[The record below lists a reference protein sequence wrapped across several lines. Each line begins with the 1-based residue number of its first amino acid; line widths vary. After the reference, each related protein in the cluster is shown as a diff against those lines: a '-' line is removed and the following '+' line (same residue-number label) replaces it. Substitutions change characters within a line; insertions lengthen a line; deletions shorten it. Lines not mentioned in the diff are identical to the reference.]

1 MSIGLC
7 DENGN
12 GRMAM
17 IAVWRRNDGAKGIG
31 LHRLGLA
38 GFVAFGALAIGSL
51 TAAAAHA
58 DSCPNEALRTELGSS
73 FLPDCRAYEMVSPPY
88 KEGYQLFPFR
98 FSADG
103 EKAIVGGLAD
113 LAGTPGAG
121 ESPLEG
127 DLYVDARTASGWQ
140 LSPLNAPLSQFMGQI
155 PLAYEADSGVTL
167 WAQHTP
173 AQSSTTRN
181 LYVRSAAGAYSL
193 VGPLTVPF
201 VGEEEEEEEDNYILT
216 FETHYDRPIAATSD
230 FGHVVLRAKAPESYW
245 SFDGTTGHEGSL
257 YEYSG
262 VGNTQPI
269 LVGVQGGKGSREVIS
284 TCGTLLGSG
293 SEGSLYNGLSGDGES
308 VFFTAVACE
317 GRPAELYARLH
328 GSLVSPAAAET
339 VDVSGSECAG
349 CGEASGKNFEG
360 ASEDGKIVFFTST
373 QKLTSGAVDGT
384 ASGDAAAGRGC
395 AGTPEGFGGCDL
407 YAYDFDAPGAE
418 CQVSHRCLRL
428 VAGGE
433 VLGVAGV
440 AEDGQRVYYVKRA
453 STGEPGGV
461 PDLYVYDM
469 ATGQSTLVAALS
481 YTGGEEEE
489 AIWQR
494 LFRHPVEVSGE
505 DGRDLLFV
513 SFTPGLTADDT
524 ASTPQLFEYDAVTG
538 ELVRVSKGEDGYNEN
553 GNAARA
559 GVGPESIEGIAEAL
573 GKSSDFKS
581 GVNRLNVSFDGR
593 TVVFKSNGRL
603 SRFATSAERGCSS
616 VYEFRTPG
624 ALAEGS
630 VHLLSDGVDAQ
641 PRAGGVCG
649 AGFFAIDGSGDNALF
664 STADPLLTSDVD
676 GVQRDIYDARVGGG
690 FAVAQGGVCAAGC
703 GSPAGS
709 VAPGSPVVG
718 SVTQAPEAPASAPAA
733 PKPKAK
739 AKVKVTKC
747 AKDKKL
753 DHGKCVGVKSRKI
766 TRKAKRA
773 TRERR
778 GK

>member
-1 MSIGLC
+1 MGVRVSLLAGLAALGVLVAGLC
-7 DENGN
+7 SAV
-12 GRMAM
+12 AM
-17 IAVWRRNDGAKGIG
+17 GAEG
-31 LHRLGLA
+31 
-38 GFVAFGALAIGSL
+38 
-51 TAAAAHA
+51 
-58 DSCPNEALRTELGSS
+58 CPNEALRSELSS
-73 FLPDCRAYEMVSPPY
+73 SGLPDCRAYEMVSPPY
-88 KEGYQLFPFR
+88 KEGYQLLAFQ

-113 LAGTPGAG
+113 LAGTPGASEVALQG
-121 ESPLEG
+121 G
-127 DLYVDARTASGWQ
+127 DLYVDARGSSGWQ
-140 LSPLNAPLSQFMGQI
+140 LSPLNAPLSQFVGQI

-173 AQSSTTRN
+173 AQSSTTRD
-181 LYVRSAAGAYSL
+181 LYVRSAAGAYRL

-201 VGEEEEEEEDNYILT
+201 VGEEEEEDNYILT
-216 FETHYDRPIAATSD
+216 FESHFDRPVAATSD
-230 FGHVVLRAKAPESYW
+230 FGHVVLLAKAPEDYW
-245 SFDGTTGHEGSL
+245 SFDETTGPAGSL

-269 LVGVQGGKGSREVIS
+269 LVGVRGGKKGSTEVIS
-284 TCGTLLGSG
+284 ACGTFLGSG
-293 SEGSLYNGLSGDGES
+293 NGAGSLYNALSGDGES

-328 GSLVSPAAAET
+328 GSLVSTAGAET
-339 VDVSGSECAG
+339 VDVSGSECAA
-349 CGEASGKNFEG
+349 CGETSGKNFEG

-373 QKLTSGAVDGT
+373 QKLTSSAVDGT

-395 AGTPEGFGGCDL
+395 AGTPEGAGGCDL
-407 YAYDFDAPGAE
+407 YAYDFNAPGAE

-433 VLGVAGV
+433 VLGVAGI
-440 AEDGQRVYYVKRA
+440 AEDGQRIYYVKRA
-453 STGEPGGV
+453 PTGEPGGV

-469 ATGQSTLVAALS
+469 ATGQSTLVTGLS

-513 SFTPGLTADDT
+513 SFTPGLTADDK

-559 GVGPESIEGIAEAL
+559 GVGPESIEGIAQAL
-573 GKSSDFKS
+573 GRGFDFKS
-581 GVNRLNVSFDGR
+581 GVNQLNVSFDGR
-593 TVVFKSNGRL
+593 TVVFRSNGRL
-603 SRFATSAERGCSS
+603 SRFASSAERGCSNI
-616 VYEFRTPG
+616 YEFRTPG
-624 ALAEGS
+624 ALSEGS

-641 PRAGGVCG
+641 PRGGSVCG
-649 AGFFAIDGSGDNALF
+649 SGFSAIDGTGDNVLF

-709 VAPGSPVVG
+709 VAPGLPVVG
-718 SVTQAPEAPASAPAA
+718 SVTQTPETLVPAPAT
-733 PKPKAK
+733 PKAK
-739 AKVKVTKC
+739 PKVKVTKC
-747 AKDKKL
+747 AKDKRL
-753 DHGKCVGVKSRKI
+753 EHGKCVSVKSRKI

-773 TRERR
+773 SRERR